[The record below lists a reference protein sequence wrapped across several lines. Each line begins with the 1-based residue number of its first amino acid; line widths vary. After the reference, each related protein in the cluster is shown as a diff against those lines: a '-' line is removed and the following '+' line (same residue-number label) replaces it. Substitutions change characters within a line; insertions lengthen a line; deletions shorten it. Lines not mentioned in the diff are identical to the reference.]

1 MEISQTLWSPCD
13 KTNSQIPLPSMVGD
27 YLLGALLPIK
37 PTVFRLER
45 DLALSAVAISV
56 MKSHSC
62 NNKLIKQSCY
72 NRFLISFFFHL
83 WTRIPLGNNY
93 YRFDDFPYIIAT
105 VYFSHEHELRISQI
119 WQFFGHNF
127 LNQYNNFSKMH
138 TAMKKCIKDVHASTA
153 HLFHKIL

>member
-1 MEISQTLWSPCD
+1 MEISPTLWSPCD

-45 DLALSAVAISV
+45 DLALSAVTISV

-72 NRFLISFFFHL
+72 NRFLISSFFHL
-83 WTRIPLGNNY
+83 RTRIPLGNNY
-93 YRFDDFPYIIAT
+93 YRFDDFPNIIAT
-105 VYFSHEHELRISQI
+105 DYFSHEHELRISQI
-119 WQFFGHNF
+119 WQFFGAQLFKSIQEF
-127 LNQYNNFSKMH
+127 LKNAHCNEKIHQGC
-138 TAMKKCIKDVHASTA
+138 ACIHSP
-153 HLFHKIL
+153 FIS